1 LETASDATFGSSSG
15 RLATLTSPFPTR
27 EILGVKVAVCNR
39 DEAVSFLLERL
50 EQRRLT
56 RVAFAN
62 LLTILGDEPDGARIL
77 DRFLVFN
84 DGVGLE
90 IASKLLYGVR
100 FPSNLNGSDF
110 TPALLAAAPRA
121 TRVFL
126 LGAKPGVARKAAT
139 VITQRF
145 GLRVC
150 GTRDGYEGARD
161 PASSIAS
168 IRTACPDIVL
178 VALGNPRQERWIAEN
193 GARLGAPI
201 IMGIGALF
209 DFFVEAVPRAPFA
222 VQRLRLEWLWRMALE
237 PRRLGKRYTVDL
249 VRFLWRVWQQRQS
262 PVHRSSL
269 YSQWLID

>member
-1 LETASDATFGSSSG
+1 LETASDVTVRSSPVRS
-15 RLATLTSPFPTR
+15 ATLISPFPTR
-27 EILGVKVAVCNR
+27 NILGVPVAVCNR
-39 DEAVSFLLERL
+39 DEALSFLLERL
-50 EQRRLT
+50 GQRRLT
-56 RVAFAN
+56 RIAFANAN
-62 LLTILGDEPDGARIL
+62 LLTILGDEPRGARVL

-90 IASKLLYGVR
+90 IASKLLYGAR
-100 FPSNLNGSDF
+100 FPSNLNGSDL

-126 LGAKPGVARKAAT
+126 FGAKPGVARKAAT

-150 GTRDGYEGARD
+150 GTQDGYEGARD
-161 PASSIAS
+161 PASSIEI
-168 IRTACPDIVL
+168 IRAARPDIVL
-178 VALGNPRQERWIAEN
+178 VALGNPRQESWIAEN

-209 DFFVEAVPRAPFA
+209 DYLANVVPRAPFTI
-222 VQRLRLEWLWRMALE
+222 QRLRLEWLWRLALE

-249 VRFLWRVWQQRQS
+249 VRFLWRVWGQRQKAFLAA
-262 PVHRSSL
+262 RS
-269 YSQWLID
+269 